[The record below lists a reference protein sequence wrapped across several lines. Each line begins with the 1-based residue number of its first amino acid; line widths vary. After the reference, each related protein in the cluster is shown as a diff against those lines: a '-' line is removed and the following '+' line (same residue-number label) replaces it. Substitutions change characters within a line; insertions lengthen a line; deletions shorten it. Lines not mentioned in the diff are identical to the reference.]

1 MYSVTGFLGIFSHLL
16 QGQLFPI
23 LSEELG
29 PMGEHHEAFVRAL
42 ALLQLDG
49 LVTRRQGRGRPAHD
63 RANIARAFLAKAI
76 FNIPHTRA
84 LLDRLAHDPTLR
96 RLCGWERAADV
107 PDESVFSR
115 AFSEFAR
122 TEFAQQVHAALIQR
136 TQGERL
142 VGHILRDATA
152 IEGREKPAPKPPAA
166 APAARRLHRKS
177 GAAKRP
183 EQRTRIERQ
192 SSGTMTLAEMM
203 AELPRDC
210 NVGCKPNSKG
220 VREYWTGYKLHLDV
234 ADGQIPISCLLTSAS
249 LNDNQVAIPLALLT
263 AGRVT
268 SFYDLM
274 DTGYDCEAIRIHSRS
289 LGHVP
294 IIPHQKHGTVEVEM
308 APHEKVRYRE
318 RTTAERVYSRLK
330 EEFGGRLVR
339 VRGGAKV
346 MAHLMFGILALTA
359 DQIQRWWATRPPPIT
374 QATA

>member
-203 AELPRDC
+203 AELPRGC

>member
-1 MYSVTGFLGIFSHLL
+1 MNTNKSAEVPERLGCGHSKRRPSGTTQPAGEPRAAGLERPGNGPRYLVRKDHRGACGGRVMAYKSAVVRCRCVSCANGRAIDWRRSPWLISSLKPYWGKPAVRNFRGGGGNMPASPVRPPRRLMDIGLYPASDSAMRLPPTRHLL

-49 LVTRRQGRGRPAHD
+49 VVTRRQGRGRPAHD

-192 SSGTMTLAEMM
+192 SSGT
-203 AELPRDC
+203 
-210 NVGCKPNSKG
+210 
-220 VREYWTGYKLHLDV
+220 
-234 ADGQIPISCLLTSAS
+234 
-249 LNDNQVAIPLALLT
+249 
-263 AGRVT
+263 
-268 SFYDLM
+268 
-274 DTGYDCEAIRIHSRS
+274 
-289 LGHVP
+289 
-294 IIPHQKHGTVEVEM
+294 
-308 APHEKVRYRE
+308 
-318 RTTAERVYSRLK
+318 
-330 EEFGGRLVR
+330 
-339 VRGGAKV
+339 
-346 MAHLMFGILALTA
+346 
-359 DQIQRWWATRPPPIT
+359 
-374 QATA
+374 

>member
-1 MYSVTGFLGIFSHLL
+1 MNSVTGFLETFSHLL

-23 LSEELG
+23 LREELG
-29 PMGEHHEAFVRAL
+29 PLGERHEAFVRAL
-42 ALLQLDG
+42 GLLQMDG

-76 FNIPHTRA
+76 FNIPHTRG
-84 LLDRLAHDPTLR
+84 LLDRLAHDPALR
-96 RLCGWERAADV
+96 RLCGWERAAEV
-107 PDESVFSR
+107 PEESVFSR

-122 TEFAQQVHAALIQR
+122 NELAQRVHTALIQR
-136 TQGERL
+136 TQAERL

-152 IEGREKPAPKPPAA
+152 IEAREKPAPKPPP
-166 APAARRLHRKS
+166 APRARRLHRKS

-183 EQRTRIERQ
+183 EQMTRIERQ

-203 AELPRDC
+203 AELPRGC

-268 SFYDLM
+268 SCYDLM
-274 DTGYDCEAIRIHSRS
+274 DAGYDCEAIRSHSRG

-294 IIPHQKHGTVEVEM
+294 LIPHQKHGTVEVEM
-308 APHEKVRYRE
+308 APHEKARYRE

-339 VRGGAKV
+339 VRGAAKV
-346 MAHLMFGILALTA
+346 MTHLMFGILALTA
-359 DQIQRWWATRPPPIT
+359 DQIQRWLATRPPPNT
-374 QATA
+374 AAAT